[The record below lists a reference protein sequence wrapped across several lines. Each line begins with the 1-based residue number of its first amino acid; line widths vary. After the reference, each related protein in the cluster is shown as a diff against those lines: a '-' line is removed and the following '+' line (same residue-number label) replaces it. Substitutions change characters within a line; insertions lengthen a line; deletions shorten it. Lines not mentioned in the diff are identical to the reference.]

1 MTAAMHKQLRRS
13 QTDCNR
19 MADATKGILAKAISI
34 AMTILFSGL
43 LASSAGGQNAGAL
56 SGTVEDAAGEYV
68 VGADVR
74 LRNQMTGQELS
85 TSSVEEGQFRFDH
98 VAFGNYLLIVNL
110 QGFKSAEV
118 LVKVGEGKENPIG
131 VPLQIAASAENVTV
145 TADSVSIPTVGQ
157 NIDAV
162 QLDRNWLE
170 NLPVKEGDP
179 LAVPSIFLNPAAAG
193 ALGPKIIVDGVES
206 SGLEVPLTSIRKVY
220 VNKSPYSAEFGR
232 PGRGRIEVV
241 TRKGSRRDYHG
252 NLTFLLRNSALD
264 ARDPFTRVRPP
275 LQREITETELDGPLG
290 KKLIILNHPVK
301 ARFLLAGR
309 YYASH
314 ESATVH
320 ARTPAGSVVE
330 NVPTPER
337 NTRLFGRLDF
347 DLTPKHTLTFTYK
360 FRNKSQQNQGVGG
373 FNLAEHASDFSIH
386 ENEVKIIEHAI
397 ISSHFLHEVRF
408 AFKDEP
414 QQITSRSDQP
424 AIIVLGAFSSG
435 GAQMSLR
442 QREKALTIQDAAT
455 LMKGNHALSFGAG
468 ARLRSFQTTDASN
481 FGGTFT
487 FASLTAYSTGQPEVF
502 TMNQGIPG
510 ISFAQREYYSFFQ
523 DAIQARQN
531 LSISLGVRYEW
542 QSNLSDFKNF
552 APRIAFA
559 YAPRRGPTVISGGFG
574 IFYDR
579 QPEIMQQQALL
590 YDGAQGH
597 QMIVE
602 NPGYP
607 VPYNPASPPPASL
620 LRIAPNIRTPYLTQA
635 SLGFERKLGRGKNFL
650 SVDYTLVRGL
660 RLYRTRNINA
670 PLPGSGALPNPS
682 FMDINQFESSG
693 RSRSHSLIV
702 SLQTSLRNTLDILG
716 QYTFSKSTDDTS
728 GMFSLPANNYDLG
741 TEYGQA
747 DYDRRHRFSLI
758 STSHLPWGFRAGTIV
773 TLNSGIPYNVTT
785 GSDDNHD
792 TVPNDRPLGMG
803 RNTGAGPGYASVDFH
818 LSKRISFVGGE
829 GKGSGARSAGRVVG
843 APISNKGE
851 DGPGP
856 AGCTAIKGCADEP
869 SVRISGLWLE
879 FGIDAF
885 NALNRV
891 NVKNFVGIQSSPFF
905 GRANTANP
913 ARQVQFSMKF
923 HF

>member
-1 MTAAMHKQLRRS
+1 MITATHGQLRPVQMCS
-13 QTDCNR
+13 NR
-19 MADATKGILAKAISI
+19 LAARTKGIMARINSM
-34 AMTILFSGL
+34 AMAILFSCL
-43 LASSAGGQNAGAL
+43 LAGPAWGQHTGAL
-56 SGTVEDAAGEYV
+56 SGTVEDATGEYV
-68 VGADVR
+68 LGADVR
-74 LRNQMTGQELS
+74 LRNLTTGQELS
-85 TSSVEEGQFRFDH
+85 TSSDEEGQFRFDH
-98 VAFGNYLLIVNL
+98 LAFGDYLLIVNA
-110 QGFKSAEV
+110 QGFKSAEIQ
-118 LVKVGEGKENPIG
+118 VKVEERAESPIR
-131 VPLQIAASAENVTV
+131 VPLQIAASVESVTV
-145 TADSVSIPTVGQ
+145 SANSPSMPTAGQ
-157 NIDAV
+157 NIDV
-162 QLDRNWLE
+162 VELDRHWLE

-264 ARDPFTRVRPP
+264 ARDPFTPVRPP

-487 FASLTAYSTGQPEVF
+487 FASLAAYSLGQPETF
-502 TMNQGIPG
+502 TMNQGSPR
-510 ISFAQREYYSFFQ
+510 ISFTQREYYSFFQ

-531 LSISLGVRYEW
+531 LSVSLGFRYEW
-542 QSNLSDFKNF
+542 QSNLLDYNNF

-559 YAPRRGPTVISGGFG
+559 YSPHSGQTVIRGGFG

-590 YDGAQGH
+590 HDGAQGR
-597 QMIVE
+597 QIVVE

-607 VPYNPASPPPASL
+607 VPYNPASPPPPSL
-620 LRIAPNIRTPYLTQA
+620 VRIAPNIRAPYLTQA
-635 SLGFERKLGRGKNFL
+635 SLGIERKLGRGKNFL
-650 SVDYTLVRGL
+650 AVDYTMVRGL
-660 RLYRTRNINA
+660 KLYRTRNINA
-670 PLPGSGALPNPS
+670 PLPGSGVQPDPT
-682 FMDINQFESSG
+682 FIEIDQFESSG
-693 RSRSHSLIV
+693 RSRSHSFTV
-702 SLQTSLRNTLDILG
+702 SLQTTLRNRFDLLG
-716 QYTFSKSTDDTS
+716 QHTFSKSMDDAN
-728 GMFSLPANNYDLG
+728 GMFSLPANNYDLRP
-741 TEYGQA
+741 EYGRA
-747 DYDRRHRFSLI
+747 DYDRRHRFNLI
-758 STSHLPWGFRAGTIV
+758 GIYHLPWDFRAGTIV
-773 TLNSGIPYNVTT
+773 SMNTGIPYNITT
-785 GSDDNHD
+785 GFDNNRD
-792 TVPNDRPLGMG
+792 TVPNDRPLGIG

-818 LSKRISFVGGE
+818 LSKRILFARSE
-829 GKGSGARSAGRVVG
+829 GKGSGARPAGRH
-843 APISNKGE
+843 
-851 DGPGP
+851 
-856 AGCTAIKGCADEP
+856 AGDRKST
-869 SVRISGLWLE
+869 R
-879 FGIDAF
+879 
-885 NALNRV
+885 LN
-891 NVKNFVGIQSSPFF
+891 SS
-905 GRANTANP
+905 
-913 ARQVQFSMKF
+913 
-923 HF
+923 

>member
-1 MTAAMHKQLRRS
+1 MHCHRIAEGTRGI
-13 QTDCNR
+13 
-19 MADATKGILAKAISI
+19 MAKVNSI
-34 AMTILFSGL
+34 AMAIVFSCL
-43 LASSAGGQNAGAL
+43 LASSAWGQNAGAL
-56 SGTVEDAAGEYV
+56 SGTVEDVTGEYV

-74 LRNQMTGQELS
+74 LRNQITGQELS
-85 TSSVEEGQFRFDH
+85 TSSKEEGQFRFDH
-98 VAFGNYLLIVNL
+98 VAVGNYLLLVNV

-118 LVKVGEGKENPIG
+118 PVKVGEGKENPIR
-131 VPLQIAASAENVTV
+131 VPLQIAASTENVTV

-179 LAVPSIFLNPAAAG
+179 LAVPSIFLNPAVAG

-206 SGLEVPLTSIRKVY
+206 SGLEVPLTSIRRVY

-232 PGRGRIEVV
+232 PGRGRIEVA

-252 NLTFLLRNSALD
+252 TLTFLLRNSALD
-264 ARDPFTRVRPP
+264 ARNAFSRTRPP
-275 LQREITETELDGPLG
+275 LQREIAETELDGPLG
-290 KKLIILNHPVK
+290 KTVFIFNHPVK

-309 YYASH
+309 YYTSD

-330 NVPTPER
+330 NVPTAER

-360 FRNKSQQNQGVGG
+360 FKNKSQQNQGVGG
-373 FNLAEHASDFSIH
+373 FNLAEHATDFSIH

-397 ISSHFLHEVRF
+397 ISPNFLHELRF

-435 GAQMSLR
+435 GAQISLR
-442 QREKALTIQDAAT
+442 QREKAFTIQDAAT
-455 LMKGNHALSFGAG
+455 LIRGKHALSFGVG

-481 FGGTFT
+481 RGGTFT
-487 FASLTAYSTGQPEVF
+487 FASLTAYSSGQPEVF
-502 TMNQGIPG
+502 TMNQGIPQ
-510 ISFAQREYYSFFQ
+510 ISFVQREYYSFFQ
-523 DAIQARQN
+523 DEIQARQN
-531 LSISLGVRYEW
+531 LSVSLGLRYEW
-542 QSNLSDFKNF
+542 QSNLSDHKNF

-559 YAPRRGPTVISGGFG
+559 YAPHRGPTVISGGFG

-590 YDGAQGH
+590 YDGAQGR
-597 QMIVE
+597 QIMVE

-607 VPYNPASPPPASL
+607 APYNPASPPPPSL
-620 LRIAPNIRTPYLTQA
+620 LRITPDIRTPYLTQA
-635 SLGFERKLGRGKNFL
+635 SLGIERKLGRGKNFL
-650 SVDYTLVRGL
+650 SVDYTMVRGQ

-670 PLPGSGALPNPS
+670 PLPGSGALPDAS
-682 FMDINQFESSG
+682 FLDLNQFESSG
-693 RSRSHSLIV
+693 KSRSHSLTV

-716 QYTFSKSTDDTS
+716 QYTFSKSMDDTS
-728 GMFSLPANNYDLG
+728 GMFSQPANNYDLG
-741 TEYGQA
+741 PEYGRA
-747 DYDRRHRFSLI
+747 DYDQRHRFSLI
-758 STSHLPWGFRAGTIV
+758 STSHLPGGFRAGTIV
-773 TLNSGIPYNVTT
+773 SLNSGGPYNRTT
-785 GSDDNHD
+785 GFDNNGD
-792 TVPNDRPLGMG
+792 TVPNDRPLGIG
-803 RNTGAGPGYASVDFH
+803 RNTGAGPGYASVDLH
-818 LSKRISFVGGE
+818 LSKRIRFVGGE
-829 GKGSGARSAGRVVG
+829 GKGSGARPAGRVVG
-843 APISNKGE
+843 GPISNNSE
-851 DGPGP
+851 EGPGP
-856 AGCTAIKGCADEP
+856 AGCTSKGCVDQPSP
-869 SVRISGLWLE
+869 SVRINGAWLE
-879 FGIDAF
+879 LGIDAF
-885 NALNRV
+885 NVLNRV
-891 NVKNFVGIQSSPFF
+891 NVKNFVGIQSSPFY
-905 GRANTANP
+905 GRANAANP

>member
-1 MTAAMHKQLRRS
+1 MIAATHKQLRRL
-13 QTDCNR
+13 QTYCNWPAEGTKR
-19 MADATKGILAKAISI
+19 IMAKVNSI
-34 AMTILFSGL
+34 AMAILFSCL
-43 LASSAGGQNAGAL
+43 LASSAWGQNAGAL

-74 LRNQMTGQELS
+74 LRNQITGQELS
-85 TSSVEEGQFRFDH
+85 TSSEEEGQFRFDH

-118 LVKVGEGKENPIG
+118 PVKVGESKESPIR

-170 NLPVKEGDP
+170 NLPVRESDP
-179 LAVPSIFLNPAAAG
+179 LAVPSIFLDPAAAG

-206 SGLEVPLTSIRKVY
+206 SGLEVPLTSIRRVY

-264 ARDPFTRVRPP
+264 ARNAFSHARPP
-275 LQREITETELDGPLG
+275 LQREIAETELDGPLG
-290 KKLIILNHPVK
+290 KTVLILNHPVK
-301 ARFLLAGR
+301 IRFLLAGR
-309 YYASH
+309 YYASD

-330 NVPTPER
+330 NVPNPEH
-337 NTRLFGRLDF
+337 NARLFGRLDF

-360 FRNKSQQNQGVGG
+360 FKNKSQQNQGVGG
-373 FNLAEHASDFSIH
+373 FNLAEHATDFSIH

-397 ISSHFLHEVRF
+397 ISPNFLHEVRF
-408 AFKDEP
+408 AYKDEP
-414 QQITSRSDQP
+414 QQVTSRSDQP

-435 GAQMSLR
+435 GAQLSLR

-455 LMKGNHALSFGAG
+455 LVRGSHALSFGAG

-487 FASLTAYSTGQPEVF
+487 FASLAAYSSGQPETF
-502 TMNQGIPG
+502 TMNQGSPRT
-510 ISFAQREYYSFFQ
+510 SFTQREYYSFFQ

-531 LSISLGVRYEW
+531 LSISLGLRYEW
-542 QSNLSDFKNF
+542 QPNLSNSNNF

-559 YAPRRGPTVISGGFG
+559 YAPHRGQTVISGGFG

-579 QPEIMQQQALL
+579 QPEIMQQQASL
-590 YDGAQGH
+590 YNGAQGH
-597 QMIVE
+597 QIIVE

-607 VPYNPASPPPASL
+607 VPYDPASPPPPSL

-635 SLGFERKLGRGKNFL
+635 SLGIERKLGRGKNIL
-650 SVDYTLVRGL
+650 SVDYTSVRGV

-670 PLPGSGALPNPS
+670 PLPGSGALPDPS
-682 FMDINQFESSG
+682 FIDINQFESSG
-693 RSRSHSLIV
+693 RSRNQSLTV
-702 SLQTSLRNTLDILG
+702 SLQTSLRKTLDILG
-716 QYTFSKSTDDTS
+716 QYRFSKSMDDTG

-741 TEYGQA
+741 PEYGRA
-747 DYDRRHRFSLI
+747 DHDRRHRLSLI
-758 STSHLPWGFRAGTIV
+758 STSRLPWGFRAGMIV
-773 TLNSGIPYNVTT
+773 SLNSGIPYNVTT
-785 GSDDNHD
+785 GFDDNHD
-792 TVPNDRPLGMG
+792 TVPNDRPLGIG

-818 LSKRISFVGGE
+818 LSRRIRFAGGE
-829 GKGSGARSAGRVVG
+829 GKGSGAWPAGRVVG
-843 APISNKGE
+843 GRTWNKGE
-851 DGPGP
+851 DSTGPS
-856 AGCTAIKGCADEP
+856 GCKSGKGCVSQP
-869 SVRISGLWLE
+869 SVRTNVPWLE
-879 FGIDAF
+879 LGIDAF
-885 NALNRV
+885 NVLNRV
-891 NVKNFVGIQSSPFF
+891 NVKNFVGIQSSPFL

-913 ARQVQFSMKF
+913 ARQLQFSMKF